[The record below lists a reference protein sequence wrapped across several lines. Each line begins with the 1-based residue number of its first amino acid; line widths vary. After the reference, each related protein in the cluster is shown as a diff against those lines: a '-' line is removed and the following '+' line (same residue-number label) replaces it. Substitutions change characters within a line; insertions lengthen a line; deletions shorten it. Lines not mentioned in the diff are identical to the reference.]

1 MTEQARQEHYTSP
14 FSARY
19 ISPEMSALFSEK
31 WRATTFRKLWVALAK
46 AQKKLGLSITSEQ
59 VTQLEEH
66 LETIDFEAIERY
78 EKKLRH
84 DVMAHIHAYGDQCPL
99 AKPIIH
105 LGATSSYVTDN
116 ADLIQLKEA
125 LQKLLQKLLHLLHL
139 LAKKAE
145 QEADTPCLSYT
156 HFQSAQP
163 TTIGKRIC
171 LWLQDF
177 LLDAKEWEEQIR
189 SLPFFGVKGA
199 TGTQASFLSLF
210 EGNEE
215 KVLTL
220 ESLIAHQFGFSKV
233 LKIAGQ
239 TYPRKIDTFLLNA
252 LSSFAASA
260 HKMAT
265 DIRLLAH
272 EQEMLES
279 FAEHQVGSS
288 AMPYKRNPIYA
299 ERICGIARFVM
310 SLAQNPTYT
319 LATQWLERSLDD
331 SSNRRLTLSQ
341 AFLGADALLNLL
353 IHLTSNL
360 EIRTEEAMK
369 HIQEELPYLVMENIL
384 MQAVKKGGSRQAL
397 HETLRQIALQARHQ
411 PNPLLYL
418 KQAIRKDSA
427 FGLRESEID
436 ALCDPKELIGRAPS
450 QVKAFLE
457 EEVEPLLKKQST
469 SSISIPSI
477 EI

>member
-1 MTEQARQEHYTSP
+1 MTEQARQEHYASP

-31 WRATTFRKLWVALAK
+31 WRATTFRKLWIALAK
-46 AQKKLGLSITSEQ
+46 AQKKFGLPITSEQ
-59 VTQLEEH
+59 IAQLEENVSP
-66 LETIDFEAIERY
+66 IDFEHVHRY

-125 LQKLLQKLLHLLHL
+125 LQLLLKKLHHVLHL

-145 QEADTPCLSYT
+145 KEADTPCLSYT

-163 TTIGKRIC
+163 TTVGKRIC

-177 LLDAKEWEEQIR
+177 LQDAEEWERQIQ

-199 TGTQASFLSLF
+199 TGTQASFLALF
-210 EGNEE
+210 EGQEE
-215 KVLTL
+215 PVLAL
-220 ESLIAHQFGFSKV
+220 ENLIAHQFGFSKV
-233 LKIAGQ
+233 LPIAGQ
-239 TYPRKIDTFLLNA
+239 TYPRKFDVSLLNA

-272 EQEMLES
+272 EGEIQES
-279 FAEHQVGSS
+279 FSEHQVGSS

-299 ERICGIARFVM
+299 ERICGISRFVL
-310 SLAQNPTYT
+310 SLAQNPLYT
-319 LATQWLERSLDD
+319 TATQWLERSLDD
-331 SSNRRLTLSQ
+331 SSNRRLSLPES
-341 AFLGADALLNLL
+341 FLGVDAILNLL
-353 IHLTSNL
+353 IHLISHW
-360 EIRTEEAMK
+360 EIHADIAKQRIE
-369 HIQEELPYLVMENIL
+369 EELPYLVMENIL
-384 MQAVKKGGSRQAL
+384 MHAVKKGGNRQVL
-397 HETLRQIALQARHQ
+397 HETLRQIALKARHQ

-418 KQAIRKDSA
+418 KNAIGNDLA
-427 FGLRESEID
+427 FGLTESEID
-436 ALCDPKELIGRAPS
+436 TLSDLNGLIGRAPQQVTHFLS
-450 QVKAFLE
+450 Q
-457 EEVEPLLKKQST
+457 EVLPLLKKHPST
-469 SSISIPSI
+469 SFSIAPI
-477 EI
+477 EV